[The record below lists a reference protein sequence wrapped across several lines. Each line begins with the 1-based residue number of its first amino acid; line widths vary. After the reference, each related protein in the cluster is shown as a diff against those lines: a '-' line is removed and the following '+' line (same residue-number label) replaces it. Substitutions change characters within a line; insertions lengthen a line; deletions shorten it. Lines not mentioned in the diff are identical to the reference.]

1 MRLVTLDH
9 FLREVTRNRK
19 RKRNKIRFITNKA
32 KKHDRDRKTD
42 KEDNGTNESV

>member
-42 KEDNGTNESV
+42 REVQATRQN